1 MPVEITPG
9 AAAVVASTNDGN
21 VPANTV
27 DNNLATR
34 WSASGDGQWIRYD
47 LGATRTLSYAR
58 IAFYNGN
65 VRQTRFDLQASL
77 DGNAWTNVLTN
88 VLSAGTSTQEQMFDF
103 PDVSAR
109 YVRYLGHGN
118 TVNLWNSLTEVSLF
132 GLP

>member
-1 MPVEITPG
+1 M
-9 AAAVVASTNDGN
+9 
-21 VPANTV
+21 PANTV
-27 DNNLATR
+27 DNSLATR

-47 LGATRTLSYAR
+47 LGASRTLSYVT

-65 VRQTRFDLQASL
+65 ARQTRFDLQVSP
-77 DGNAWTNVLTN
+77 DGSAWSNVLTN
-88 VLSAGTSTQEQMFDF
+88 VSSAGTSTQEQMFDF